1 MVELVHILTMLLGKD
16 KPTVFLRAL
25 AGMSVVLFGFML
37 LHTSET
43 ASVLGRYSL
52 RYTFYLLEVLALAI
66 CFALLSVR
74 AYRERVFRKAKGHL
88 TPRVANWIV
97 YGALLSIPLL
107 YGFYR
112 FLVVPDRR
120 PAFENNLLVLLA
132 VVPLLAAWYLH
143 RYGRLWEKL
152 PGISLLA
159 VSLLLVILHLF
170 IIAEF
175 LGDIPNFSYWD
186 EPWEASISLGS
197 VRDFGPAD
205 RIIISDHTNKNRITR
220 YFWQFINGLVQ
231 RIAGVG
237 WLQARLFYLVMG
249 IIACPFIF
257 LTARRLYCP
266 VAAWAAALLAF
277 YLPLHHNVGRPD
289 IWVPTATAI
298 ATHFYFMARD
308 ERAKYQK
315 WASFACGFFIV
326 STVDGHLYGFC
337 FAFTLCGFH
346 LFEQLASIRRDG
358 PRLTARFGYFVAGC
372 ALYCLFWLWYHFA
385 LPGLP
390 LVNLPKIIAADH
402 NAQQT
407 IDWVEGDL
415 QRIFKMFRSILSRN
429 FNHKHLELLLGLV
442 VGTLALFRGKK
453 SDRFL
458 LIWFGSSLLLL
469 FYIMAHPNRYYDQYA
484 IPFLAL
490 WFGGALQDACRIN
503 GGGGEGLSRLG
514 PGLSRCALLSLV
526 TTMLILAIGVHSA
539 ASGPVNLAQRLEFE
553 RMIAI
558 GREFD
563 EYLPEEDIPI
573 LGNFPMFLGM
583 TWRDNYRVNLI
594 SYPDP
599 DSGPII
605 EPLLGF
611 IHYPRY
617 YQSYYYDIAGI
628 WRYIRENSFR
638 PVVCI
643 PLPDINDDL
652 WERVGGGQPDISI
665 LYLAPEY
672 TPRKDEH
679 PCTPELFAEFPV
691 P

>member
-1 MVELVHILTMLLGKD
+1 MHLLTILLGKD
-16 KPTVFLRAL
+16 KLTVFLRSL
-25 AGMSVVLFGFML
+25 AGISVLLFGFML
-37 LHTSET
+37 LHTSES
-43 ASVLGRYSL
+43 ASVFGRYSL
-52 RYTFYLLEVLALAI
+52 HYTVYLLEVLALAI
-66 CFALLSVR
+66 GFALLSVR

-88 TPRVANWIV
+88 TPRVANRIV

-112 FLVVPDRR
+112 FLVMSDRR

-152 PGISLLA
+152 PGISSLA

-170 IIAEF
+170 IIVEF
-175 LGDIPNFSYWD
+175 VGDIPRVDYWD
-186 EPWEASISLGS
+186 EPWEASMSLDS
-197 VRDFGPAD
+197 ARDFGPAD
-205 RIIISDHTNKNRITR
+205 RIIISDHTNQNRITR
-220 YFWQFINGLVQ
+220 YFWQSINGLVQ
-231 RIAGVG
+231 RIVGEG

-249 IIACPFIF
+249 MIACPFIF
-257 LTARRLYCP
+257 LTARRLYGP

-308 ERAKYQK
+308 ERAKHQK

-346 LFEQLASIRRDG
+346 LFEQLATIRRDG
-358 PRLTARFGYFVAGC
+358 PRLTARFRYFVSGC

-390 LVNLPKIIAADH
+390 LVDLPKIIAADH
-402 NAQQT
+402 NAQQS

-415 QRIFKMFRSILSRN
+415 QRIFNMFRSTLRRD
-429 FNHKHLELLLGLV
+429 FHDRLLELSLGLV

-458 LIWFGSSLLLL
+458 LIWFGTSWLIL
-469 FYIMAHPNRYYDQYA
+469 FYIMAHSNRNYHQYA
-484 IPFLAL
+484 IPFLSL
-490 WFGGALQDACRIN
+490 WFGGTLQDACRIN
-503 GGGGEGLSRLG
+503 LGGGGEGYSRLG
-514 PGLSRCALLSLV
+514 PELSRCALLSLV
-526 TTMLILAIGVHSA
+526 TTMLILAISVHSA
-539 ASGPVNLAQRLEFE
+539 ASRPVNLAQRLEFE

-594 SYPDP
+594 SNPDP
-599 DSGPII
+599 DSEPII
-605 EPLLGF
+605 EPLLAF
-611 IHYPRY
+611 IHYYPPWY
-617 YQSYYYDIAGI
+617 YPLYYTDIAGI
-628 WRYIRENSFR
+628 WQYIRENSFR
-638 PVVCI
+638 PVACI
-643 PLPDINDDL
+643 PLPDTNDDL
-652 WERVGGGQPDISI
+652 WDGGGEAHLSI

-679 PCTPELFAEFPV
+679 PCSPERLAKFYEP
-691 P
+691 

>member
-1 MVELVHILTMLLGKD
+1 MFFFGLMLLD
-16 KPTVFLRAL
+16 
-25 AGMSVVLFGFML
+25 
-37 LHTSET
+37 TSES

-52 RYTFYLLEVLALAI
+52 RYTVYLLEVLALAI
-66 CFALLSVR
+66 GFALLSVR

-112 FLVVPDRR
+112 LLLMPDRR
-120 PAFENNLLVLLA
+120 PGFEKNIIVLLA

-143 RYGRLWEKL
+143 RYGRLCEKL

-159 VSLLLVILHLF
+159 VSLLLIILHLF
-170 IIAEF
+170 IIVEF
-175 LGDIPNFSYWD
+175 VGDIPHIEYWD

-205 RIIISDHTNKNRITR
+205 RIILSDHTNQNRITR

-231 RIAGVG
+231 RIVGEG
-237 WLQARLFYLVMG
+237 WLQARVFYLVMG
-249 IIACPFIF
+249 MIACPFIF
-257 LTARRLYCP
+257 LTARRLYGP

-346 LFEQLASIRRDG
+346 LLEQLSTIRRDG
-358 PRLTARFGYFVAGC
+358 LRLTARFRYFVSGC
-372 ALYCLFWLWYHFA
+372 ALYCLFWLCYHFA

-390 LVNLPKIIAADH
+390 LVDLPRIIAADH
-402 NAQQT
+402 TAQQS
-407 IDWVEGDL
+407 IDWVELEDDL
-415 QRIFKMFRSILSRN
+415 QRMLNMFRSTLSWN
-429 FNHKHLELLLGLV
+429 FHDRLLELLLGLV

-458 LIWFGSSLLLL
+458 LIWFGTSWLIL
-469 FYIMAHPNRYYDQYA
+469 FYMMGHSNQYYHQYA

-490 WFGGALQDACRIN
+490 WFGGALQDAYRIN
-503 GGGGEGLSRLG
+503 LGGGGGGHSRLG
-514 PGLSRCALLSLV
+514 PELSRFALLSLV
-526 TTMLILAIGVHSA
+526 TTMFILAISVHSA
-539 ASGPVNLAQRLEFE
+539 ASGPVHLAQRLKFE

-573 LGNFPMFLGM
+573 LGNYPMFLGM
-583 TWRDNYRVNLI
+583 TWRDNYRVNLF
-594 SYPDP
+594 SRPDP
-599 DSGPII
+599 DSEPII
-605 EPLLGF
+605 EPLLAF
-611 IHYPRY
+611 IHYPW
-617 YQSYYYDIAGI
+617 YQGYNYDIMAI
-628 WRYIRENSFR
+628 WQYIRGNSFR
-638 PVVCI
+638 PVACI
-643 PLPDINDDL
+643 PLPDTNDDL
-652 WERVGGGQPDISI
+652 WERVGGGQPDLSI

-679 PCTPELFAEFPV
+679 PCAPELFAEFPV